1 MSCPPIIF
9 WLMNTNLSL
18 IRANIA
24 TLTAFIFVTIIC
36 NQRLTGFI
44 ILPIA
49 LLALLY
55 QSIQFL
61 RCWRSA
67 EQRAIRLTA
76 MAIIMISVFVVL
88 AINIYRDYTSRAS
101 NDLIVEAI
109 ERFQLKNDRYPM
121 PTEVGFD
128 ASIVHHITG
137 TYYVVDSGHPSLVYD
152 ATF

>member
-1 MSCPPIIF
+1 MS
-9 WLMNTNLSL
+9 TNLSL

-36 NQRLTGFI
+36 SQRLTGFI
-44 ILPIA
+44 IIPIA

-76 MAIIMISVFVVL
+76 IAIIMVSVFVVL
-88 AINIYRDYTSRAS
+88 GINIYRDYTSRAT
-101 NDLIVEAI
+101 NDLIVKAI
-109 ERFQLKNDRYPM
+109 EKFQLKNDRYPM
-121 PTEVGFD
+121 PAEVGFD

-137 TYYVVDSGHPSLVYD
+137 TY
-152 ATF
+152 